1 MKKLYHCPENV
12 KQAIREAYS
21 KQPAISDRLIFLAP
35 YIGRRECR
43 TENPQDPGQ
52 DPDLVTSNILSFAQ
66 YAQIHQKRVD

>member
-21 KQPAISDRLIFLAP
+21 KQPAISDRLGFLAP
-35 YIGRRECR
+35 YIRRRER
-43 TENPQDPGQ
+43 GTENPQDPGQ
-52 DPDLVTSNILSFAQ
+52 DPDLVTGNILSFAQ